1 VTNRANNDNS
11 NLFIL
16 RRQSREGWYWKS
28 CFDYIGHV
36 FTTAPGPASA
46 HTNTMKFK
54 GTKNYIATQDLMLSV
69 NAAAT
74 LKRPLLVKGEPGTGK
89 TMLAEEVAQS
99 LDMPLLQ
106 WHIKSTTKAQQG
118 LYEYDAVSR
127 LRDSQLGDEKVK
139 DIHNYII
146 KGILWQAFTA
156 DHQVALLIDE
166 IDKADIEFPNDLL
179 REIDRMEFYCY
190 ETRELI
196 KAKNRPLVFITS
208 NNEKELPDAF
218 LRRCFFHYIKFPD
231 AETMKSI
238 IDVHFPGLKKELLN
252 AAMKTFY
259 DVRNLPGLKKKP
271 STSELLDWL
280 KLLLA
285 EEITPEALHSKD
297 EKVTV
302 PPLVGALLK
311 NEQDVTLFEKLVF
324 MQRHNR

>member
-1 VTNRANNDNS
+1 MEIDLGQAAIIAIGFELPS
-11 NLFIL
+11 NLESIPRKPINL
-16 RRQSREGWYWKS
+16 
-28 CFDYIGHV
+28 
-36 FTTAPGPASA
+36 SA
-46 HTNTMKFK
+46 QFNMKFQ
-54 GTKNYIATQDLMLSV
+54 GSQNYVATQDLMLAV
-69 NAAAT
+69 NAAIT

-89 TMLAEEVAQS
+89 TMLAEEVASS
-99 LDMPLLQ
+99 LNMPLLQ

-139 DIHNYII
+139 DIQNYIV
-146 KGILWQAFTA
+146 KGVLWQAFTA
-156 DHQVALLIDE
+156 EEPVALLIDE

-179 REIDRMEFYCY
+179 RELDRMEFYCY
-190 ETRELI
+190 ETRELVR
-196 KAKNRPLVFITS
+196 AKNRPLVFITS

-231 AETMKSI
+231 AATMQQI
-238 IDVHFPGLKKELLN
+238 VDVHFPSLKKELLT

-280 KLLLA
+280 KLLVA
-285 EEITPEALHSKD
+285 EDIPLEALQSQD
-297 EKVTV
+297 DKVSL

-324 MQRHNR
+324 MNQRNR